1 MSNTI
6 PQYFIR
12 IFNLIFLARRKNFQL
27 ALISGL
33 LFFGSF
39 AILST
44 TSYSKKFNYFDD
56 LILKI
61 YDYNYLTNNYNI
73 DYLAKNDPEAYF
85 NVKVQQIVDE
95 KKQHDLES
103 KFWSL
108 DTKINDD
115 QATLQIP
122 AYFTY
127 NKPRDNKNIEDSEQS
142 SKPVEKP
149 LIQPFDPRF
158 TLAMYYYY
166 LDQQMTTAHH
176 DSSSSSSGNSIT
188 VPFNWYDWVDMSVL
202 NKYLLAPNKDKPDC
216 SILDAHEDARK
227 IETEKK
233 KMEKLAKQWDE
244 NKRKAEEEKKKAE
257 EDKKKEEEEKK
268 KAEEEEKQRHEQE
281 KQALEEDKK
290 KLEEEK
296 KKIEEEKN
304 KLQEQQQQQQEEEKT
319 NDGNQEHSKFVK
331 RDDEIKMLTSQD
343 KSDSD
348 SDRAKIDM
356 TTFFNEA
363 FEKLSDEDKASVAK
377 DVEDAV
383 KKITQ
388 PSSWC
393 VPNAKLSIDHS
404 DKQIVH
410 PGFNVFKSPGRTT
423 PQKAIIAGKSFLYS
437 YAPPPSLILFLTS
450 EGSYSVNVQHSAPL
464 LRNGIPE
471 SYLAN
476 NNFDV
481 SLNVLQQLHKLKKNH
496 KPDTAK
502 VINDYLLHIPKES
515 FKYDPDSIIFD
526 YTKRLDKGEKLTIK
540 ELKYLQSLEYSK
552 DKVAHGGPPKYFA
565 ESRLIGTTVGDHYD
579 WRFFNGVQ
587 FGTVDQSL
595 TLHRLIRTWLSFTRK
610 SGITTWIAHGSLLSW
625 YWNGMAFPWDNDIDV
640 QVPIMD
646 LHKLSLQFNQTIVVE
661 DPEDGFGGYFLD
673 IGSFIT
679 LREKGNGNNNID
691 ARFIDIDTGLYIDIT
706 ALALS
711 NSETPKSDLA
721 ELPKNFEIKDNN
733 YKPANEL
740 LQIYNCR
747 NNHFNS
753 YDELSPLMK
762 SSVEGE
768 IGYIPS
774 RYSTIL
780 TREYR
785 SGLSSNSHGGY
796 IFIAKLRLWVK
807 EEDLYYF
814 IKHRDQWTKYHSF
827 NTKLSQDPSNTLLQ
841 DYSYL
846 MSEQEYE
853 NLQYSTDLE
862 HDNPFKKTKKPLELK
877 NSELE
882 KLKHMNESELLQFL
896 NNDDILIQFFNAKEF
911 TSFHELEI
919 MQLTFGKSTAKLMS
933 LAIDFPPIKYEPYL
947 YKLNH
952 DLDTFENK
960 VDRYL
965 ALQDAYQQEHNN
977 SPSGGSDNGFME
989 IEEDLDFAF

>member
-1 MSNTI
+1 MSSKV

-12 IFNLIFLARRKNFQL
+12 ILNLIFLARRKNFQL

-95 KKQHDLES
+95 KRQHDLEN

-115 QATLQIP
+115 QAILQIP
-122 AYFTY
+122 KYFTY
-127 NKPRDNKNIEDSEQS
+127 NNPRNNNKNGEENVQESL
-142 SKPVEKP
+142 KPMEKP

-166 LDQQMTTAHH
+166 LDQQMTSARS
-176 DSSSSSSGNSIT
+176 DSSEGSIT
-188 VPFNWYDWVDMSVL
+188 IPSNWYDWVDMSVL
-202 NKYLLAPNKDKPDC
+202 NKYLLASNKDKPDC
-216 SILDAHEDARK
+216 SILDAHEDAKK

-257 EDKKKEEEEKK
+257 DDKKKEEEEKK
-268 KAEEEEKQRHEQE
+268 KGEEEEKQRHEQE
-281 KQALEEDKK
+281 KQEIEEEKK

-296 KKIEEEKN
+296 QRIDEEKN
-304 KLQEQQQQQQEEEKT
+304 KLEQQQQQEK
-319 NDGNQEHSKFVK
+319 QQHSKFVK
-331 RDDEIKMLTSQD
+331 RDDEIEMLTSL
-343 KSDSD
+343 DSD
-348 SDRAKIDM
+348 GGDREKIDM

-377 DVEDAV
+377 DVENAL
-383 KKITQ
+383 KKITK
-388 PSSWC
+388 PSDWC
-393 VPNAKLSIDHS
+393 IPNGKLSMDHN

-437 YAPPPSLILFLTS
+437 FAPPPSLILFLTS
-450 EGSYSVNVQHSAPL
+450 EGSYSVNVKHSAPL

-471 SYLAN
+471 SYLFN

-552 DKVAHGGPPKYFA
+552 DKVEHGGPPKYFA
-565 ESRLIGTTVGDHYD
+565 ESRLIGTNIGDHYD
-579 WRFFNGVQ
+579 WRFFNGIL
-587 FGTVDQSL
+587 FGTVEQSL
-595 TLHRLIRTWLSFTRK
+595 TLHRLVRTWLSFTRK
-610 SGITTWIAHGSLLSW
+610 NGITTWIAHGSLLSW

-646 LHKLSLQFNQTIVVE
+646 LHKLSLQFNQTLIVE
-661 DPEDGFGGYFLD
+661 DPEDGFGRYFLD

-733 YKPANEL
+733 YKSANEL

-747 NNHFNS
+747 NNHFSS

-774 RYSTIL
+774 RYTSIL

-796 IFIAKLRLWVK
+796 IFIAKLRLWIK
-807 EEDLYYF
+807 EDDLYYF

-846 MSEQEYE
+846 MSEEEYE
-853 NLQYSTDLE
+853 NSQYSFNNE
-862 HDNPFKKTKKPLELK
+862 NDNPFKKTKKPFELK
-877 NSELE
+877 NLELE

-896 NNDDILIQFFNAKEF
+896 NNDDILIQFFNAKDF
-911 TSFHELEI
+911 TSFHEQEI

-952 DLDTFENK
+952 DLDNFENK

-965 ALQDAYQQEHNN
+965 ALQNSYQQQQQQQQEEVATGDN
-977 SPSGGSDNGFME
+977 SFME

>member
-12 IFNLIFLARRKNFQL
+12 IFNLIFSARRKNFQL
-27 ALISGL
+27 ALISG
-33 LFFGSF
+33 
-39 AILST
+39 
-44 TSYSKKFNYFDD
+44 KKFNYFDD

-127 NKPRDNKNIEDSEQS
+127 NKPRDNKNLEDSEQS

-176 DSSSSSSGNSIT
+176 DSSSSSSENSIT
-188 VPFNWYDWVDMSVL
+188 VPFNCSQQ
-202 NKYLLAPNKDKPDC
+202 DKPDC

-304 KLQEQQQQQQEEEKT
+304 KLQEQQQQQQEEKA
-319 NDGNQEHSKFVK
+319 NDGNQSILNF
-331 RDDEIKMLTSQD
+331 QD

-437 YAPPPSLILFLTS
+437 YAPPPSSILFLTS

-661 DPEDGFGGYFLD
+661 DPEDGFG
-673 IGSFIT
+673 
-679 LREKGNGNNNID
+679 RNGNNNID

-814 IKHRDQWTKYHSF
+814 IKHH
-827 NTKLSQDPSNTLLQ
+827 PSNTLLQ

-911 TSFHELEI
+911 TSFHESEI

-933 LAIDFPPIKYEPYL
+933 SAIDFPPIKYEPYL

-977 SPSGGSDNGFME
+977 SPSGSSDNGFME